1 ECARVEERGQTVT
14 ATLRRMKEVPCA
26 DCSNVFPPYVM
37 DFDHR
42 DPRDKLANVM
52 WMAGK
57 AATATVMAETA
68 KCDIVCANCH
78 TIRTLRQPRN
88 VARSELPET
97 ARQREGWRRH
107 AKLLRHLRNVPCTDC
122 GCRLPPEAMQFDH
135 RDARFKRYEVTRMI
149 GRAGIHRIL
158 EEAAKCDI
166 VSPNCHR
173 KRTFQRRQNAGVAQL
188 VEHLPSKQDVAGSSP
203 VSRPEDLRQ
212 LVLF

>member
-1 ECARVEERGQTVT
+1 ALGRVVVVHRIDRGGRKVVVKARPMCAIGGELMRNRFDQAAYNKRYYAINRNEERARVEERRQTVT

-88 VARSELPET
+88 VARSELHET

-107 AKLLRHLRNVPCTDC
+107 AKRLRHLRNVPCTDC

-135 RDARFKRYEVTRMI
+135 R
-149 GRAGIHRIL
+149 
-158 EEAAKCDI
+158 
-166 VSPNCHR
+166 
-173 KRTFQRRQNAGVAQL
+173 
-188 VEHLPSKQDVAGSSP
+188 
-203 VSRPEDLRQ
+203 
-212 LVLF
+212 